1 MTKEHAY
8 AYESGYQDGLRM
20 AKTDKDNLTKEL
32 EAEHALAETL
42 GHYYELAQTEN
53 AKLRKLVM
61 DWYRLYRDHE
71 EMSFKDSLGTEVVL
85 FQRMQ
90 ELGVMDE

>member
-1 MTKEHAY
+1 MTKEQAY
-8 AYESGYQDGLRM
+8 AYESGYQDGLR
-20 AKTDKDNLTKEL
+20 AAETDKDKLAKEL

-53 AKLRKLVM
+53 TKLRKLVL
-61 DWYRLYRDHE
+61 DWSRLYRNHE
-71 EMSFKDSLGTEVVL
+71 RMSFKDSLGTEVVL

-90 ELGVMDE
+90 ELGVMGE

>member
-8 AYESGYQDGLRM
+8 AYEMGYQDGLK
-20 AKTDKDNLTKEL
+20 AAETDKE
-32 EAEHALAETL
+32 
-42 GHYYELAQTEN
+42 
-53 AKLRKLVM
+53 KLRKLVL
-61 DWYRLYRDHE
+61 DWVRLYRDHE
-71 EMSFKDSLGTEVVL
+71 RMSFKDSLGTEVVL